1 MFFQNSYVETQPFDM
16 AIYGDRTD
24 KIVPGP
30 EFEFLVSED
39 KCTFK
44 KILVY
49 KNSFFH
55 HEDMQR

>member
-1 MFFQNSYVETQPFDM
+1 M